1 MNKIDYL
8 IIYGCHKKRVLD
20 NRLNHVL
27 KIMDNRIDK
36 IVLTGGIGIFGS
48 FNESEYMKEYLLNNG
63 IDENK
68 IILEDKSR
76 TTKENNKNVINM
88 LNLNN
93 NKSFNIILV
102 SNKFHLFRIKKQL
115 KKLLHNKKIN
125 LYYEIVNTK

>member
-20 NRLNHVL
+20 KRLNHAL
-27 KIMDNRIDK
+27 KIINNDIDK
-36 IVLTGGIGIFGS
+36 IVLTGGVGLYGN
-48 FNESEYMKEYLLNNG
+48 FNESKYMKEYLLNNG

-76 TTKENNKNVINM
+76 TTKQNNINVINM

-93 NKSFNIILV
+93 NKPYNIKLV
-102 SNKFHLFRIKKQL
+102 SNKFHLTRIKNQL
-115 KKLLHNKKIN
+115 KKLLHNKNIN
-125 LYYEIVNTK
+125 LYYEIVN